1 MHINDQTDTFQYELA
16 KLVYRFKREYDLN
29 DYTIAGCLDFAKLS
43 VLTETDDVIFE
54 GIDNDTDDYE
64 EEEDTDTDINFTFWL
79 TAFLSHLLAML
90 DNCSNTNLP
99 VIRIVSTE
107 DEMFTK
113 LNLEMEDSTH
123 DMLVKWGKERAT
135 DEDYI
140 SVALRCGL
148 EEYVESLKDS

>member
-1 MHINDQTDTFQYELA
+1 MKKKTPTP
-16 KLVYRFKREYDLN
+16 
-29 DYTIAGCLDFAKLS
+29 TSTSLS
-43 VLTETDDVIFE
+43 DKQ
-54 GIDNDTDDYE
+54 
-64 EEEDTDTDINFTFWL
+64 
-79 TAFLSHLLAML
+79 
-90 DNCSNTNLP
+90 LP

-113 LNLEMEDSTH
+113 LNLEMEDEVY

-135 DEDYI
+135 DDDYI

>member
-1 MHINDQTDTFQYELA
+1 MKKTPTP
-16 KLVYRFKREYDLN
+16 
-29 DYTIAGCLDFAKLS
+29 TSTSLS
-43 VLTETDDVIFE
+43 DKQ
-54 GIDNDTDDYE
+54 
-64 EEEDTDTDINFTFWL
+64 
-79 TAFLSHLLAML
+79 
-90 DNCSNTNLP
+90 LP

-148 EEYVESLKDS
+148 EEYLDSIKEKS